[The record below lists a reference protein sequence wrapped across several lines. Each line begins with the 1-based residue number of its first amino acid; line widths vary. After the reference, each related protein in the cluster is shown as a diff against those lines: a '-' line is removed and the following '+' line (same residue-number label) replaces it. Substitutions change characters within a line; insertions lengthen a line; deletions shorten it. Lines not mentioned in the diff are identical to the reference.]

1 MPSWPEFLV
10 RWFDHRTDIG
20 IGYLIRFIYEY
31 DMFSLRLNFLLI
43 INTNKYLD
51 TFHYGWYQWLTGLPI
66 GPIPTGDIVRIID
79 KNNRLGG
86 KEHGP

>member
-1 MPSWPEFLV
+1 MPSWPDFPV
-10 RWFDHRTDIG
+10 RWHDHRTGTAI
-20 IGYLIRFIYEY
+20 IYLVNIIDDNYIFP
-31 DMFSLRLNFLLI
+31 LRGNFLMM

>member
-1 MPSWPEFLV
+1 M
-10 RWFDHRTDIG
+10 
-20 IGYLIRFIYEY
+20 
-31 DMFSLRLNFLLI
+31 M